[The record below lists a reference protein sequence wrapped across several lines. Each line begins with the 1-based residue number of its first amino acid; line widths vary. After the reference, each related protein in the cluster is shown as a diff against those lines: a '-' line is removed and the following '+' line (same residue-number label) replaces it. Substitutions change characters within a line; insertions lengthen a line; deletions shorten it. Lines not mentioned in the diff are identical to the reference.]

1 MKIPPR
7 DAAAAWLGV
16 TLTIGDVDLGVP
28 WEVDY
33 LICLGNLVGGL
44 VVDEDSSR
52 SGALKE
58 PIEDGLVLGVAEE
71 LLNIS

>member
-1 MKIPPR
+1 M
-7 DAAAAWLGV
+7 
-16 TLTIGDVDLGVP
+16 P

-33 LICLGNLVGGL
+33 LICLGYLVGGL

-52 SGALKE
+52 SGALEE